1 MANKIIPIHKQ
12 FFALDGSSFLITK
25 YAIIPPIGV
34 KSIARRY
41 HQLLRRFCMLVGPNL
56 FSTNPVPHCEQN
68 VFSEGSSFPH
78 LEQNVIYLT
87 EKFMIKVLNFPTI
100 QV

>member
-1 MANKIIPIHKQ
+1 
-12 FFALDGSSFLITK
+12 
-25 YAIIPPIGV
+25 
-34 KSIARRY
+34 
-41 HQLLRRFCMLVGPNL
+41 MLVGPNL
-56 FSTNPVPHCEQN
+56 FSTNLVPHCEQN